1 MRPPVDEKSYE
12 TYEVAEQYGRLAF
25 NDVPNAGIIGV
36 HQRRN
41 FEIKHPDFA
50 YAGPN
55 ALTPVIVEVGKAQHM
70 LNPRLIASIEHEAA
84 ES

>member
-1 MRPPVDEKSYE
+1 MKQQIQDLLHAAHFQPF
-12 TYEVAEQYGRLAF
+12 TIHM
-25 NDVPNAGIIGV
+25 NDG
-36 HQRRN
+36 RN

-55 ALTPVIVEVGKAQHM
+55 ALTPVIVEVGRAQHM